1 MVKGIFL
8 QDTCWYL
15 LLDLLEEREE
25 EIITDEG
32 SEFKICS
39 LCIKN
44 ILAKLPS
51 GSADDLIGVVL
62 PTEGWYYILDLIDD
76 RVGEVEDEEE
86 CEEEVWMLEVCQSTI
101 WDGLNTDDT
110 PFPEV

>member
-1 MVKGIFL
+1 MVKGICL

-25 EIITDEG
+25 EVITDG
-32 SEFKICS
+32 GNEFKLCS

-44 ILAKLPS
+44 ILSKLPS
-51 GSADDLIGVVL
+51 GSADGPVGVVL
-62 PTEGWYYILDLIDD
+62 PVEGWYYVLDLIDD
-76 RVGEVEDEEE
+76 RIGEVEEGREAE
-86 CEEEVWMLEVCQSTI
+86 MLETCQSTI
-101 WDGLNTDDT
+101 WDGLNTDGM

>member
-1 MVKGIFL
+1 MLKGIYL
-8 QDTCWYL
+8 QDTYWFL
-15 LLDLLEEREE
+15 LLDLLENREE

-32 SEFKICS
+32 NEFKLCA

-51 GSADDLIGVVL
+51 KSTNDLVGVVL
-62 PTEGWYYILDLIDD
+62 SIEGWYYILDLIDD
-76 RVGEVEDEEE
+76 RIGEIDEGREAE
-86 CEEEVWMLEVCQSTI
+86 MLEACQNII
-101 WDGLNTDDT
+101 WDRLNAREMQT

>member
-1 MVKGIFL
+1 MLKGIFL

-15 LLDLLEEREE
+15 ILDLLEEREE
-25 EIITDEG
+25 EVITDEG
-32 SEFKICS
+32 SEFKLCS

-51 GSADDLIGVVL
+51 GSADGPVGVVL
-62 PTEGWYYILDLIDD
+62 PVDGWYYVLDLIDD
-76 RVGEVEDEEE
+76 RIGEIDDEGREAE
-86 CEEEVWMLEVCQSTI
+86 MLEACQNTI

>member
-1 MVKGIFL
+1 MLKGIFL

-15 LLDLLEEREE
+15 ILDLLEEREE
-25 EIITDEG
+25 EVITDEG
-32 SEFKICS
+32 SEFKLCS

-51 GSADDLIGVVL
+51 GSADDPVGIVL
-62 PTEGWYYILDLIDD
+62 PVDGWYYVLDLIDD
-76 RVGEVEDEEE
+76 RIGEIDDEERE
-86 CEEEVWMLEVCQSTI
+86 AEMLETCQSTI
-101 WDGLNTDDT
+101 WDGLNTDGM